1 MSFESYKSFGF
12 VFGGETVG
20 LMSNAKKSI
29 SRQAKLPL
37 PPSNLAQQHS

>member
-20 LMSNAKKSI
+20 LMNNAKKI
-29 SRQAKLPL
+29 YF
-37 PPSNLAQQHS
+37 